1 LDVTEHP
8 LHGDRAAS
16 AEGDTVSGSTEERLA
31 VPFWQVIVLGVATAL
46 FGLAVLV
53 WPQATLRT
61 FGVLVGVWLMVVG
74 VTRILG
80 AFSSERGTGRQV
92 LSGTVGVILLI
103 GGVACLRNVAT
114 GVLVLAFVIALAWIL
129 SGVAECV
136 IAFRAAGSA
145 RMWLIV
151 LGVVSIAAGLVFLLW
166 PSLSLATIVIMT
178 GISGLIIG
186 VGEIAFAFQAR
197 RSAAMP

>member
-1 LDVTEHP
+1 
-8 LHGDRAAS
+8 
-16 AEGDTVSGSTEERLA
+16 
-31 VPFWQVIVLGVATAL
+31 
-46 FGLAVLV
+46 
-53 WPQATLRT
+53 
-61 FGVLVGVWLMVVG
+61 VG

-103 GGVACLRNVAT
+103 GGVACLWNVAT
-114 GVLVLAFVIALAWIL
+114 GVLILAFVIALAWIL

-166 PSLSLATIVIMT
+166 PSLSLATMVIMT
-178 GISGLIIG
+178 GISGLVIG